1 MLKRSIEGGE
11 DEVLFGE
18 GYGPEK
24 IIYAVLGEQGRY
36 LTIHVL
42 EGSSGKKVELWLKDL
57 QSKKAAI
64 PVNNDIE
71 ATFQAQVVD
80 GTIYMRTSYDAPNGR
95 ILVADVND
103 PSPDNWKELVPE
115 REGAVIQGASMV
127 GGRIFVNMLE
137 NVQSRVVA
145 FDTEGNELGEIEFE
159 GIGSVSG
166 IAGRW
171 DDNEAYFTFSSFH
184 IPSTIYQYDVET
196 GEKSRW
202 FQPEIPVNPD
212 DFEVQQVRYTSKD
225 GTEVPMFLVHK
236 KGLELNGKNPTLLYG
251 YGGFRSSQTPG
262 FSSSAAVFASK
273 GGVWAVANLR
283 GGGEFGEEWHQ
294 AGMLERKQ
302 NTFDDFIAASEWLIE
317 QGYTSPDH
325 LGIYGGSNGGLLV
338 GAAMTQR
345 PDLYDAVVC
354 TYPLLDMV
362 RYDKFLVAKYWVP
375 EYGTASN
382 PEHFPFIYEYSPY
395 HNVEEGVD
403 YPATLFITGDGDT
416 RVAPL
421 HARKMAALVQAKS
434 ALERPVMLRYHEDQ
448 GHAGGTPVSQ
458 QIEDATEFL
467 SFLLWRLQD

>member
-1 MLKRSIEGGE
+1 
-11 DEVLFGE
+11 
-18 GYGPEK
+18 
-24 IIYAVLGEQGRY
+24 
-36 LTIHVL
+36 
-42 EGSSGKKVELWLKDL
+42 
-57 QSKKAAI
+57 
-64 PVNNDIE
+64 
-71 ATFQAQVVD
+71 
-80 GTIYMRTSYDAPNGR
+80 
-95 ILVADVND
+95 
-103 PSPDNWKELVPE
+103 
-115 REGAVIQGASMV
+115 
-127 GGRIFVNMLE
+127 
-137 NVQSRVVA
+137 VA
-145 FDTEGNELGEIEFE
+145 FDTGGNELGEIEFD

-171 DDNEAYFTFSSFH
+171 DDSEAYFTFSSFH

-196 GEKSRW
+196 GEKSQW

-317 QGYTSPDH
+317 KGYTSPDH

-395 HNVEEGVD
+395 HNVEKGVD

-421 HARKMAALVQAKS
+421 HARKMTALVQAKS